1 MIIIFREVVKGDEFL
16 YLSYEKVIQLISS
29 DDLAVPFEEK
39 VSKLKCLIIVRLK
52 TNLFKYKDLYFLI

>member
-39 VSKLKCLIIVRLK
+39 VSKLKCLIVR
-52 TNLFKYKDLYFLI
+52 